1 MNAYKEL
8 RKEKVLSCDED
19 EFIKMLEDQLVD
31 ENNTKKDAEKNV
43 TELKNNIS
51 AAQSKVVELEA
62 EISSMKAKC
71 DVVTVDDDDD
81 ESVEV
86 IGPRVAV
93 QSKKQKST
101 DEIEREI
108 EDVFID
114 NDTTL
119 EASQDDV
126 DAVMLEQ
133 DDLVSDN

>member
-1 MNAYKEL
+1 M
-8 RKEKVLSCDED
+8 VTIDD
-19 EFIKMLEDQLVD
+19 
-31 ENNTKKDAEKNV
+31 NNDK
-43 TELKNNIS
+43 
-51 AAQSKVVELEA
+51 
-62 EISSMKAKC
+62 
-71 DVVTVDDDDD
+71 
-81 ESVEV
+81 SVEI
-86 IGPRVAV
+86 IGSQVAV

-101 DEIEREI
+101 EEIQREI